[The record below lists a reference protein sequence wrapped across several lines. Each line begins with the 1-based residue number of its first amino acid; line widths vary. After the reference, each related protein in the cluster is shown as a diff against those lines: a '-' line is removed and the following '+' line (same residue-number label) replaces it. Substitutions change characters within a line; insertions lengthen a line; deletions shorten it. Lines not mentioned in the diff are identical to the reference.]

1 MFLLG
6 CQVLC
11 LLSVF
16 LVVKSSDL
24 SDTEKNTVALLFQ
37 DVSLSDWN
45 SGNKTALLQK
55 ITLDALNVV
64 CANNPS
70 RCALNFWNDSRKFE
84 IKHVVVVEAPKQE
97 GKDVQVKLFV
107 SLPDGSD
114 IRKDSHSVIPG
125 SILQEI
131 LQAHKHN
138 ITGVVGAEIKSINT
152 KSDSEENSKDNKM
165 NYIMI
170 PISFTV
176 LIVLCF
182 VACCLHCASKRRQK
196 AIDVERRKQTL
207 RKLRGN
213 SSNPSAADS
222 NERHVPTQNTAS
234 GNVSAITV
242 IHEEDTRKKRRK
254 KHKTEESYHNN
265 EQQEQIE
272 NDESRDL
279 ARKRK
284 KKTKQSKHQ
293 RLEEHSTL
301 APAVHGGQWEEG
313 ERERVPT
320 PMPVHRGL
328 STNTDPGKSF
338 EEEPRE
344 RKHKRKKK
352 YKKTHS
358 QLREYDEGFDEG
370 SETRQTGNSEDSL
383 LKSLPRPRQ
392 LAPLQERSS
401 LSPTIQL

>member
-1 MFLLG
+1 MIFLTDKE
-6 CQVLC
+6 Q
-11 LLSVF
+11 
-16 LVVKSSDL
+16 
-24 SDTEKNTVALLFQ
+24 NTVALLFQ

-107 SLPDGSD
+107 ILPDGSD

-125 SILQEI
+125 SILKET

-138 ITGVVGAEIKSINT
+138 ITGVVGADIKSIDIVED
-152 KSDSEENSKDNKM
+152 DSEENSKDNKM

-196 AIDVERRKQTL
+196 AIDVERRTQTL

-213 SSNPSAADS
+213 SSKPSAADS
-222 NERHVPTQNTAS
+222 NEGHVPTQNTAG
-234 GNVSAITV
+234 GNVSITV

-272 NDESRDL
+272 NDESRDF

-284 KKTKQSKHQ
+284 KKTKQRKHQ

-352 YKKTHS
+352 HKKTHS

-401 LSPTIQL
+401 LSPTVQL